1 MLPSQLTSAVAR
13 FAKEVIEP
21 KVREMDENEKMDPTI
36 IKGLYGMLRN
46 MLAMIHLLIEK

>member
-1 MLPSQLTSAVAR
+1 MSEMDADPVVAR

-36 IKGLYGMLRN
+36 IKGLYDLGVGRRPQ
-46 MLAMIHLLIEK
+46 